1 MREANRT
8 NKAMKST
15 LLAAGLLLATLGTS
29 QALVLSFDSGVVTA
43 GTGEPLGTTFTIEYA
58 VLETVDENGD
68 PVVPYWIA
76 DPTGTPVAAA
86 TADYI
91 NAMGYGP
98 ATSAALDA
106 EVQPILFTFASPV
119 DLAVFSTK
127 LDNSGFGNLADEF
140 ITFYDASD
148 TLIASIRVSQ
158 GTPGFVV
165 MNEGVLTGVTKV
177 VLPTTAFYDDMVLLP
192 VPEPGIPLLGVAGA
206 LGLAMGRRRKL
217 A

>member
-1 MREANRT
+1 
-8 NKAMKST
+8 MKST

-58 VLETVDENGD
+58 ALETVDVNGD
-68 PVVPYWIA
+68 PVVPYWTA
-76 DPTGTPVAAA
+76 DPTASAVVAA
-86 TADYI
+86 TAEYI
-91 NAMGYGP
+91 NTLGYGP
-98 ATSAALDA
+98 ATSSALDA
-106 EVQPILFTFASPV
+106 EAQPILFTFASPV
-119 DLAVFSTK
+119 DLAVFSTT

-158 GTPGFVV
+158 GTPGFVAT
-165 MNEGVLTGVTKV
+165 NSGVLMGVTKI
-177 VLPTTAFYDDMVLLP
+177 VLPTTAFYDDMVLVP
-192 VPEPGIPLLGVAGA
+192 VPEPGIPLLGAAGA